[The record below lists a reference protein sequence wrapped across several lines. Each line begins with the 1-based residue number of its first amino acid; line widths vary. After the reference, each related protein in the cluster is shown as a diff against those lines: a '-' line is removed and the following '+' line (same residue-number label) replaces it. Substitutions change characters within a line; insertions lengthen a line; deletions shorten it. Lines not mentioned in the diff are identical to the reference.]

1 MKNDMKA
8 AVSPM
13 EMDVR
18 IFPYRGDGPVAA
30 IASVTLNGCFARAGC
45 TDHGREKWAF
55 RFHAQQ
61 KGKG

>member
-13 EMDVR
+13 EMDER
-18 IFPYRGDGPVAA
+18 LF
-30 IASVTLNGCFARAGC
+30 CRAGC

-61 KGKG
+61 EGKG

>member
-13 EMDVR
+13 
-18 IFPYRGDGPVAA
+18 
-30 IASVTLNGCFARAGC
+30 
-45 TDHGREKWAF
+45 DHGREKWAF

-61 KGKG
+61 EGKG